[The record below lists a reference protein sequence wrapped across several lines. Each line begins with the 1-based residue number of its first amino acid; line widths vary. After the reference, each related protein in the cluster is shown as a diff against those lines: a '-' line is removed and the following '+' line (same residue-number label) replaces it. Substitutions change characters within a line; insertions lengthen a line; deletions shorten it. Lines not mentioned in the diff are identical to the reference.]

1 MKKNGSN
8 ILVAAA
14 AGSGKTAVL
23 VERIIHKIID
33 EKMDIDKILVVTFT
47 NAAASEMRERILDA
61 IYKKLEEE
69 PQNVHLQRQLILLPK
84 ASICTIHSF
93 CLDVI
98 HNYFYEIELASN
110 FHIADTVEI
119 DLLKQEVLDDLF
131 EQKYLENDSDFIELL
146 ETYTNYRG
154 DEALQD
160 LILTIY
166 RFMQSNP
173 FPEKWLQEKLNLLIK
188 NEEIKDFGETIWGKI
203 ILENIKEE
211 MEEAVLRLQNMQNK
225 MEGFYE
231 LSKFTQ
237 VIAED
242 KIELQEIIG
251 QIHSWDNTY
260 LRIQNLHFSKWPTD
274 KKVTLDLKEEA
285 KQTRDNIKKTIKEDI
300 NKLINQNSETIF
312 ADFEKILPILQKLV
326 NLVIEFGKLFAEKK
340 KEKNCIDFNDIEHFA
355 LTILLKNPTTVAKKY
370 QEKFLEI
377 AIDEYQDSNLV
388 QESILTSI
396 SRGNNIFMVGDV
408 KQSIYKFRQ
417 ARPELFLQKY
427 QTYQLKEQKKED
439 EHLKIQLFRNF
450 RSRQNILDVTNLVFE
465 AIMSK
470 KLGDIDYN
478 ENEYLNYGANYPD
491 LEKENYQITMNTRA
505 TEMLI
510 MDLKEQDEI
519 QAFANEIVESD
530 TKQEETSE
538 TNTEQEERVE
548 DEVLEARMVANKIQ
562 ELLKNSTMVYDRKKG
577 YRPIKPKDIVILLR
591 ATSTLAPIYEKELS
605 DLEIPVYSDT
615 SSSYLDSVEIQT
627 ILSILKIMDNPLQEI
642 PLVVVLR
649 SSIGNFTDND
659 LLQIRL
665 TDRNCN
671 FYEAL
676 VKTRLCAEGNL
687 KQKIEEFFAKL
698 DKWKKQE
705 QYMPLDEL
713 IWQIYLDTG
722 YYQYVGLLPN
732 GAMRQANLKTLFEKA
747 KQYETASYKGLF
759 HFVHFIEKLKKQ
771 NGDLASSKL
780 IGENEDVVRIM
791 SIHKSKGLEF
801 PVVFLCNSQKKFNM
815 QDLNESI
822 LLHQDLGLGPTFID
836 TKKKIKYSTLAKE
849 AIKLQMK
856 QETLSEEERIL
867 YVALTR
873 AKEKLYITGRSKDFA
888 KEIEQKRQEL
898 AVYLEQTTDLKL
910 DDKLIRKGK
919 SYLDWLLY
927 VYLLGQE
934 KSITLKGEEKPIS
947 DIITLQTFSK
957 KELLESL
964 KNQQEEKKVDIV
976 QEIQNKWSEIENVQQ
991 ELSKILEWQY
1001 RYLVDTKLPTKT
1013 SVTKIKQEK
1022 MKLQDINLETEEERE
1037 QENIFRKEETT
1048 EFTKQDEIQKQQ
1060 EEQKESSKIF
1070 SEIMPKF
1077 MQESKKISNAHKG
1090 TLVHLCIQRLKEEKE
1105 YTLKDIQEMIQD
1117 LAEKQIITTEEAKS
1131 IDAKLVFGYTKSQ
1144 LFQELKEAKEI
1155 HKEQPFYISLPAK
1168 EMIKEAKEANSEKE
1182 VLVQGIMDLFYVNSN
1197 NQLILVDFKTDY
1209 VGKENGAKEKIV
1221 EKYKTQLEIY
1231 QKALEQAL
1239 NRKVDKVVLCL
1250 ANANWEE
1257 VIIS

>member
-69 PQNVHLQRQLILLPK
+69 PQNVHLQRQLTLLPK

-110 FHIADTVEI
+110 FRIADTVEI

-251 QIHSWDNTY
+251 QIPSWDNTY

-615 SSSYLDSVEIQT
+615 SSSYLDSVEIQ
-627 ILSILKIMDNPLQEI
+627 SP
-642 PLVVVLR
+642 
-649 SSIGNFTDND
+649 
-659 LLQIRL
+659 
-665 TDRNCN
+665 
-671 FYEAL
+671 
-676 VKTRLCAEGNL
+676 
-687 KQKIEEFFAKL
+687 
-698 DKWKKQE
+698 
-705 QYMPLDEL
+705 
-713 IWQIYLDTG
+713 
-722 YYQYVGLLPN
+722 
-732 GAMRQANLKTLFEKA
+732 
-747 KQYETASYKGLF
+747 
-759 HFVHFIEKLKKQ
+759 
-771 NGDLASSKL
+771 SK
-780 IGENEDVVRIM
+780 N
-791 SIHKSKGLEF
+791 
-801 PVVFLCNSQKKFNM
+801 
-815 QDLNESI
+815 
-822 LLHQDLGLGPTFID
+822 
-836 TKKKIKYSTLAKE
+836 
-849 AIKLQMK
+849 
-856 QETLSEEERIL
+856 
-867 YVALTR
+867 
-873 AKEKLYITGRSKDFA
+873 
-888 KEIEQKRQEL
+888 
-898 AVYLEQTTDLKL
+898 
-910 DDKLIRKGK
+910 
-919 SYLDWLLY
+919 
-927 VYLLGQE
+927 
-934 KSITLKGEEKPIS
+934 
-947 DIITLQTFSK
+947 
-957 KELLESL
+957 
-964 KNQQEEKKVDIV
+964 
-976 QEIQNKWSEIENVQQ
+976 
-991 ELSKILEWQY
+991 
-1001 RYLVDTKLPTKT
+1001 
-1013 SVTKIKQEK
+1013 
-1022 MKLQDINLETEEERE
+1022 
-1037 QENIFRKEETT
+1037 
-1048 EFTKQDEIQKQQ
+1048 
-1060 EEQKESSKIF
+1060 
-1070 SEIMPKF
+1070 
-1077 MQESKKISNAHKG
+1077 
-1090 TLVHLCIQRLKEEKE
+1090 
-1105 YTLKDIQEMIQD
+1105 
-1117 LAEKQIITTEEAKS
+1117 
-1131 IDAKLVFGYTKSQ
+1131 
-1144 LFQELKEAKEI
+1144 
-1155 HKEQPFYISLPAK
+1155 
-1168 EMIKEAKEANSEKE
+1168 
-1182 VLVQGIMDLFYVNSN
+1182 
-1197 NQLILVDFKTDY
+1197 
-1209 VGKENGAKEKIV
+1209 
-1221 EKYKTQLEIY
+1221 
-1231 QKALEQAL
+1231 
-1239 NRKVDKVVLCL
+1239 
-1250 ANANWEE
+1250 
-1257 VIIS
+1257 